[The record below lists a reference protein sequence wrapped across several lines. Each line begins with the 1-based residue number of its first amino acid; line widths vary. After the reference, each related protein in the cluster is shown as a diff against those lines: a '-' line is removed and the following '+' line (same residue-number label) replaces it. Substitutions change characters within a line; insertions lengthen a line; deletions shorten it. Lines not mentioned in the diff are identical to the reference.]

1 MTETDIEHEWAG
13 LTSAEAETRLAQY
26 GFNEPA
32 GEKQQHWVLQFLKL
46 FLQPLPLILL
56 IAACISSFIG
66 QLLDASIIAVMVTAS
81 AIVDFY
87 QTYRSQVSME
97 KLRRLVAPTG
107 TVLRDGAWVE
117 LDRRNIVPGD
127 VVRMAAGDLVPAD
140 CTLLEVC
147 NLYVQEAV
155 LTGESLPSV
164 KAAAS
169 DTRNKRLNQVYLGT
183 SIASGSAI
191 ASVVKTGA
199 ATEFGE
205 IAQQLS
211 ATQEETDFD
220 RGLRQFALL
229 ISRVVLFLVLFVL
242 LANLAVHRSAF
253 ESLLFAVALA
263 VGLTPELL
271 PVLTSITLAKAAIQL
286 AQKDVI
292 VKHLSAI
299 QNLGSID
306 ILCSD
311 KTGTLTLGEMH
322 VFQSLDYSGVEAPEP
337 LRTAKL
343 NSLFE
348 AGVHSPLDAAILEA
362 PPPAGEAAT
371 NEDWEKLDELPFD
384 FERRRLSIVL
394 SNRQEIRLICKG
406 APEGLLPLCTSVG
419 VAGHP
424 VPLTPEARKT
434 AERTLVRLAD
444 DGLRVL
450 AVAERGIPSKPHYVP
465 SDECDLTLV
474 GFLTFTDPVRPD
486 AAGAIQEL
494 AEDGVAV
501 KIITGDNADVA
512 KHLCQQIDFD
522 TGEVLLG
529 DDLDRMTDTA
539 LAIRAEKSNLF
550 ARVSP
555 AQKSR
560 ILRALRSRGHVVG
573 FIGDGINDAPSLRAA
588 DIGIAAPHAVDV
600 ARAAADIILLT
611 PGYSILHQGIRSGR
625 NAFGNVMKYLMMG
638 TSSNF
643 GNVLSMA
650 VAAVMLPFL
659 PMSPTQ
665 VLLNNFLY
673 DMSQIPIPTDNVD
686 PEYSAVPRS
695 WDMTLIRRFML
706 LAGPISSIFDVV
718 TFYVLLHFMHA
729 GETEFHTGWFIESLF
744 TQIMVLLVIRTT
756 KAPWRSRPSRPLAI
770 SMLAVLVIGFLL
782 PVSPA
787 AGYLGFTPLPGG
799 YYLFLLVTITL
810 YLGMVEAAKRWL
822 LAPASRRLPRAA
834 VSQA

>member
-1 MTETDIEHEWAG
+1 
-13 LTSAEAETRLAQY
+13 
-26 GFNEPA
+26 
-32 GEKQQHWVLQFLKL
+32 
-46 FLQPLPLILL
+46 LL
-56 IAACISSFIG
+56 IAACISSFVG
-66 QLLDASIIAVMVTAS
+66 ELLNATIIAVMVTVS

-87 QTYRSQVSME
+87 QTYRSHISME

-107 TVLRDGAWVE
+107 TVLRDGSWVE
-117 LDRRNIVPGD
+117 LDRRNLVPGD

-155 LTGESLPSV
+155 LTGESLPSAKTSV
-164 KAAAS
+164 PDS
-169 DTRNKRLNQVYLGT
+169 RNQRINQVYLGT

-205 IAQQLS
+205 ITQQLS
-211 ATQEETDFD
+211 AKQEETDFD

-271 PVLTSITLAKAAIQL
+271 PVLTSVTLAKAAIQL
-286 AQKDVI
+286 ARKDVI

-311 KTGTLTLGEMH
+311 KTGTLTIGEMH
-322 VFQSLDYSGVEAPEP
+322 VFQSLDYSGAEAGEP

-343 NSLFE
+343 NSLFQ
-348 AGVHSPLDAAILEA
+348 AGVRSPLDAAIASA
-362 PPPAGEAAT
+362 PADDSGT
-371 NEDWEKLDELPFD
+371 NEAWQKLDELPFD
-384 FERRRLSIVL
+384 FERRRLSVIL
-394 SNRQEIRLICKG
+394 KNHRTTHLICKG
-406 APEGLLPLCTSVG
+406 APEGLLPLCTTVG
-419 VAGHP
+419 VGGESIP
-424 VPLTPEARKT
+424 FTPEARKT
-434 AERTLVRLAD
+434 AEETIARIGEN
-444 DGLRVL
+444 GLRVL
-450 AVAERGIPSKPHYVP
+450 AVAEREISSKPHYAAP
-465 SDECDLTLV
+465 DECELTLV

-486 AAGAIQEL
+486 AERAIQEL
-494 AEDGVAV
+494 SNDGVAV

-512 KHLCQQIDFD
+512 KHLCQQINFD
-522 TGEVLLG
+522 TGEVLVG

-539 LAIRAEKSNLF
+539 LAIRAEKANLF

-600 ARAAADIILLT
+600 ARAAADIILLS
-611 PGYSILHQGIRSGR
+611 PGYGILHQGVRSGR
-625 NAFGNVMKYLMMG
+625 SAFGNVMKYLMMG

-650 VAAVMLPFL
+650 VAAIMLPFL

-729 GETEFHTGWFIESLF
+729 DETEFHTGWFIESLF
-744 TQIMVLLVIRTT
+744 TQVMVLLVIRTT
-756 KAPWRSRPSRPLAI
+756 KAPWKSRPSRPLAL
-770 SMLAVLVIGFLL
+770 SMLAILVIGFLL

-787 AGYLGFTPLPGG
+787 AAYLGFTPLPAG
-799 YYLFLLVTITL
+799 YYLFLLATITL
-810 YLGMVEAAKRWL
+810 YLTMVEVAKRWL
-822 LAPASRRLPRAA
+822 LAPASQRLPRTAA
-834 VSQA
+834 SQA